1 MTPRPEHSTAQHG
14 SSAASRLSFPRKSHQ
29 EADAGHNS
37 SLRGQPMMAR
47 GSAVLPGV
55 RGDPSELRGTPC
67 QAAVCGGQQAQL
79 FLPPPPSE
87 LHIKAAV
94 NNVGRGAQT
103 KPEERSQPF
112 PQQEV
117 PVTKDK
123 SKAGAPGPDS
133 FHPEHRGV
141 HRRESKLSSP
151 RSSRTGHPRPPPHV
165 QRDESSHGPHS
176 PQGSTTAAPGAAQHG
191 AHRSSV
197 LTDCSALTAPP
208 GQKLTAQ
215 RGAATPTSTCVQS
228 SVICIP

>member
-1 MTPRPEHSTAQHG
+1 
-14 SSAASRLSFPRKSHQ
+14 
-29 EADAGHNS
+29 
-37 SLRGQPMMAR
+37 MAR

-79 FLPPPPSE
+79 FLPPPSE

-112 PQQEV
+112 PQHEV

-151 RSSRTGHPRPPPHV
+151 RSSRTGHPRPPPTC
-165 QRDESSHGPHS
+165 SGMK
-176 PQGSTTAAPGAAQHG
+176 AA
-191 AHRSSV
+191 
-197 LTDCSALTAPP
+197 TALTARRAPQQPLPEQHSTGLIAAASSRTAAHSQHLQGRSSQRSVVLPLQHPP
-208 GQKLTAQ
+208 ACRAL
-215 RGAATPTSTCVQS
+215 
-228 SVICIP
+228 

>member
-1 MTPRPEHSTAQHG
+1 MLCRPSWTARRGHLPPPAVTPRPEHSTAQHG

-79 FLPPPPSE
+79 FLPPPSE

-123 SKAGAPGPDS
+123 SKS
-133 FHPEHRGV
+133 R
-141 HRRESKLSSP
+141 SP
-151 RSSRTGHPRPPPHV
+151 RPRFLPSRAPRCPSPGIKAFLSPFLPH
-165 QRDESSHGPHS
+165 RTPA
-176 PQGSTTAAPGAAQHG
+176 AAPPRAAG
-191 AHRSSV
+191 
-197 LTDCSALTAPP
+197 
-208 GQKLTAQ
+208 
-215 RGAATPTSTCVQS
+215 
-228 SVICIP
+228 

>member
-1 MTPRPEHSTAQHG
+1 
-14 SSAASRLSFPRKSHQ
+14 
-29 EADAGHNS
+29 
-37 SLRGQPMMAR
+37 MMAR

-79 FLPPPPSE
+79 FLPPPSE

-133 FHPEHRGV
+133 
-141 HRRESKLSSP
+141 
-151 RSSRTGHPRPPPHV
+151 SRTGHPRPPPHV

-197 LTDCSALTAPP
+197 LTDCSAFTAPP